1 MIQEIIFSKEECKKI
16 IEFYKVTDYKIL
28 NNNVPGQAR
37 VKYKGYKIKYS
48 NNSQFLYKKLF
59 EFFEKNTGKKIYSY
73 PTEIYFIQYDEGDM
87 FSQHTDN
94 VKERVYVI
102 GIQLNSDYEGGE
114 YIFYE
119 ETVSKI
125 INKEI
130 GNCYIGSALLS
141 HEVKTITKG
150 TRYALVAFVSRNSI
164 TDKTNRKLL

>member
-1 MIQEIIFSKEECKKI
+1 MIQEVIFSKEECKKI
-16 IEFYKVTDYKIL
+16 IEFYKETNHKIL
-28 NNNVPGQAR
+28 NNDAPGQDR
-37 VKYKGYKIKYS
+37 VKYKGYQIKYS
-48 NNSQFLYKKLF
+48 DNSQFLYEKLF

-73 PTEIYFIQYDEGDM
+73 PVEIYIMQYDEGDVI
-87 FSQHTDN
+87 SQHTDN

-102 GIQLNSDYEGGE
+102 GTQLNSDYEGGE

-150 TRYALVAFVSRNSI
+150 TRYSLVAFVDRNSI
-164 TDKTNRKLL
+164 TDKTKKVLI

>member
-1 MIQEIIFSKEECKKI
+1 
-16 IEFYKVTDYKIL
+16 
-28 NNNVPGQAR
+28 
-37 VKYKGYKIKYS
+37 
-48 NNSQFLYKKLF
+48 
-59 EFFEKNTGKKIYSY
+59 
-73 PTEIYFIQYDEGDM
+73 M

-102 GIQLNSDYEGGE
+102 GTQLNSDYEGGE

-150 TRYALVAFVSRNSI
+150 TRYSLVAFVDRNSI
-164 TDKTNRKLL
+164 TDKTKKVLI